1 MSMFTYNLTLATE
14 EPLER
19 VRDRVSAFFPEVEWT
34 NGEAN
39 LCGWIVVVSSPST
52 YQPSVLY
59 AN

>member
-39 LCGWIVVVSSPST
+39 LGGWILGVRSPSHHP
-52 YQPSVLY
+52 PSVL
-59 AN
+59 